1 MITQFSRTELEY
13 GKEALDKLYKSRI
26 AVFGIGGVGSYAA
39 ESLVRA
45 GVKKIDLIDNDTICL
60 TNINRQLFALHS
72 TIGLDKTCAAK
83 QRLLDINPDAE
94 ITCRNLFYCKETE
107 NEIDFSEFDY
117 IIDAIDTVSSKIL
130 IAQNAKT
137 ANVPLISAMGAGNK
151 LDPTAFE
158 VTDIYKTAVC
168 PLAKVMRMELKKRGI
183 KKLKVVYSK
192 ELPLKPKEISE
203 EKSAKRQIPGSNPFV
218 PPVMG
223 LIIAS
228 EVVKDITG
236 IKVRGMG
243 I

>member
-45 GVKKIDLIDNDTICL
+45 GVKKIYLIDNDTVCL

-72 TIGLDKTCAAK
+72 TVGLDKTNAAK
-83 QRLLDINPDAE
+83 KRLLDINPDAE
-94 ITCRNLFYCKETE
+94 ITCRNLFYGKETE

-130 IAQNAKT
+130 IAQNAKI

-158 VTDIYKTAVC
+158 VADIYKTAVC
-168 PLAKVMRMELKKRGI
+168 PLAKVMRTELKKRGI

-218 PPVMG
+218 PPVVG

-228 EVVKDITG
+228 QVVKDITG
-236 IKVRGMG
+236 IKGRGMG

>member
-45 GVKKIDLIDNDTICL
+45 GVKKIDLIDNDTVCL

-83 QRLLDINPDAE
+83 QRLLDINPNAE
-94 ITCRNLFYCKETE
+94 ITCRSLFYGKETE

-130 IAQNAKT
+130 IAQNAKI

-158 VTDIYKTAVC
+158 VTDIFKTAVC
-168 PLAKVMRMELKKRGI
+168 PLAKVMRTELKKRGI

-236 IKVRGMG
+236 IKGRGMG

>member
-45 GVKKIDLIDNDTICL
+45 GVKKIDLIDNDTVCL

-158 VTDIYKTAVC
+158 VTDIFKTAVC
-168 PLAKVMRMELKKRGI
+168 PLAKVMRTELKKRGI

>member
-1 MITQFSRTELEY
+1 M
-13 GKEALDKLYKSRI
+13 
-26 AVFGIGGVGSYAA
+26 
-39 ESLVRA
+39 
-45 GVKKIDLIDNDTICL
+45 
-60 TNINRQLFALHS
+60 
-72 TIGLDKTCAAK
+72 
-83 QRLLDINPDAE
+83 DINPNAE
-94 ITCRNLFYCKETE
+94 ITCKNLFYGNETE
-107 NEIDFSEFDY
+107 KEIDFSEFDY

-130 IAQNAKT
+130 IAQNAKI

-168 PLAKVMRMELKKRGI
+168 PLAKVMRTELKKRGI

-236 IKVRGMG
+236 IKGRGMG

>member
-158 VTDIYKTAVC
+158 VTDIFKTAVC
-168 PLAKVMRMELKKRGI
+168 PLAKVMRTELKKRGI